1 MGFGFSDVDPVLVG
15 CNFDFSP
22 LLGLFDVCFR
32 YSSIGNGG
40 RKTDWNLEL
49 KREEKL
55 FLLNA

>member
-1 MGFGFSDVDPVLVG
+1 MGFGFSDVDTVLVG
-15 CNFDFSP
+15 CNFGFSP

-49 KREEKL
+49 KREEKNVL
-55 FLLNA
+55 V